1 MIQVVA
7 GIIIRNKTVLIA
19 RRASHKAMAGKWEFP
34 GGKIEVGETPQTAL
48 EREILEEFG
57 VVIKAG
63 TYIASNIHD
72 YGDLQIEL
80 RAYHAR
86 YVNGEF
92 ELTDHDQIAWVDKK
106 ELENYEKRGVWKQVK
121 KSQIGDRKIIGSK

>member
-34 GGKIEVGETPQTAL
+34 GGKIEVGETPHTAL

-63 TYIASNIHD
+63 SYMASNIHD

-80 RAYHAR
+80 HAYLAR

-92 ELTDHDQIAWVDKK
+92 ELTDHDQIAWVGKE
-106 ELENYEKRGVWKQVK
+106 ELENYDLAEAD
-121 KSQIGDRKIIGSK
+121 IPLIDKINL

>member
-34 GGKIEVGETPQTAL
+34 GGKIEVDETPQSAL

-57 VVIKAG
+57 VVIQAG
-63 TYIASNIHD
+63 RFIASNVHD

-80 RAYHAR
+80 HAYHAR
-86 YVNGEF
+86 YVKGEF
-92 ELTDHDQIAWVDKK
+92 DLTDHDQIAWVAKE
-106 ELENYEKRGVWKQVK
+106 ELENYDLAEAD
-121 KSQIGDRKIIGSK
+121 IPLIHKIDL